1 MHAVHV
7 LSSIV
12 DITCKHVHAIDHSV
26 HALAPRILHYSA
38 SLIILVLRSATVDW
52 VFVQKVYYLSFWRLW
67 PYALCA
73 VFHLWEGQMLSLII
87 IAYNVCRRV
96 HVSVET
102 RLMNHSSCYF
112 LWVTLI
118 NFPNL
123 WCSHLC
129 YKPGSSVMYH
139 LTKKEGSGRGHYVI

>member
-12 DITCKHVHAIDHSV
+12 DITCKCAHAIDHSV
-26 HALAPRILHYSA
+26 HALAPRILHYST
-38 SLIILVLRSATVDW
+38 SLIIILVLRAATVDW
-52 VFVQKVYYLSFWRLW
+52 VFVQKVYYLSFWRLCL
-67 PYALCA
+67 YALCA

-102 RLMNHSSCYF
+102 RLMNHSSSYF
-112 LWVTLI
+112 L
-118 NFPNL
+118 
-123 WCSHLC
+123 
-129 YKPGSSVMYH
+129 
-139 LTKKEGSGRGHYVI
+139 